1 MKEPAVPIRD
11 RIRRAERARRDR
23 LHRLVQQ
30 AIKVGQALQ
39 RLREAQ
45 AVGVGADQ
53 VLAVVDLVAAEAAL
67 AEVVEALEAEAGK

>member
-1 MKEPAVPIRD
+1 MKEPAVSIRD
-11 RIRRAERARRDR
+11 RIHRAERARRDR
-23 LHRLVQQ
+23 LARLVQQ
-30 AIKVGQALQ
+30 AIQVGQALQ

-67 AEVVEALEAEAGK
+67 AEVVAALEAEAKK